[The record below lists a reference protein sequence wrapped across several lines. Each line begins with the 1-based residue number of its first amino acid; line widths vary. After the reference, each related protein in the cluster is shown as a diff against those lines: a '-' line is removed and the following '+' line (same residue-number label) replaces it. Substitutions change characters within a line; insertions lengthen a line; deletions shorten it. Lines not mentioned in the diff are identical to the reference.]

1 MKKLYLIIIL
11 IVFLII
17 DNTLLPYYSIHGSF
31 PSLLF
36 TFAMA
41 YSIIRGKE
49 KAICIGIASGFLQDI
64 FFFSGFGVNLFLNM
78 LLCLLCAKI
87 GESIFKENRLVP
99 ILTSLGISVL
109 KVLGVVIIF
118 KLFSQTIDIQVALIS
133 CVLNAICMMLFYTL
147 ILKTLDKYLDGN
159 TWRFKW

>member
-1 MKKLYLIIIL
+1 MKRLYLIIIL
-11 IVFLII
+11 IVLLII
-17 DNTLLPYYSIHGSF
+17 DNTLLPYYSINGAF

-49 KAICIGIASGFLQDI
+49 EAVFIGIVSGFLQDI
-64 FFFSGFGVNLFLNM
+64 FFFSGFGANMLLNM
-78 LLCLLCAKI
+78 LLCVLCAKI

-99 ILTSLGISVL
+99 FLAALGISLL
-109 KVLGVVIIF
+109 KVLGVIIIF
-118 KLFSQTIDIQVALIS
+118 KLFSQKINISVALIS
-133 CVLNAICMMLFYTL
+133 CLLNAICMLIFYTL
-147 ILKTLDKYLDGN
+147 ILKKLDKYLDRN

>member
-1 MKKLYLIIIL
+1 MKRLYLIIVL
-11 IVFLII
+11 IVLLII
-17 DNTLLPYYSIHGSF
+17 DNTLLPYYSIYGAF

-49 KAICIGIASGFLQDI
+49 EAIFIGVVSGFLQDI
-64 FFFSGFGVNLFLNM
+64 FFFSGFGINLFLNM

-99 ILTSLGISVL
+99 VLTALAISGL
-109 KVLGVVIIF
+109 KVFGVVIIF
-118 KLFSQTIDIQVALIS
+118 KLFSQTINIQVALIS
-133 CVLNAICMMLFYTL
+133 CVLNGICMMLFYTF
-147 ILKTLDKYLDGN
+147 IFKMLDKYLERN
-159 TWRFKW
+159 TWRFK

>member
-11 IVFLII
+11 IVLLII
-17 DNTLLPYYSIHGSF
+17 DNTLLPYYSIYGAF

-49 KAICIGIASGFLQDI
+49 KAVFIGIVSGFLQDI

-78 LLCLLCAKI
+78 LLCVLCAKI

-99 ILTSLGISVL
+99 FLAALGISLL
-109 KVLGVVIIF
+109 KVLGVIIIF
-118 KLFSQTIDIQVALIS
+118 KLFSQKINISVALIS
-133 CVLNAICMMLFYTL
+133 CLLNAICMLIFYTL
-147 ILKTLDKYLDGN
+147 ILKKLDKYIDRN
-159 TWRFKW
+159 TWRFK

>member
-11 IVFLII
+11 IVLLII
-17 DNTLLPYYSIHGSF
+17 DNTLLPYYSIQGSF

-36 TFAMA
+36 TFAIA
-41 YSIIRGKE
+41 YSIIEGKE
-49 KAICIGIASGFLQDI
+49 KAIFMGIVSGFLQDI

-99 ILTSLGISVL
+99 VLTALGISLL

-118 KLFSQTIDIQVALIS
+118 KLFSQKINISVALIS
-133 CVLNAICMMLFYTL
+133 CLLNAICMLIFYTL
-147 ILKTLDKYLDGN
+147 ILKKLDKYLDRN
-159 TWRFKW
+159 TWRFK

>member
-1 MKKLYLIIIL
+1 MKRLYLIIIL
-11 IVFLII
+11 IILLII
-17 DNTLLPYYSIHGSF
+17 DNTLLPYYSIKGSF

-36 TFAMA
+36 IFAMA

-49 KAICIGIASGFLQDI
+49 EAIFIGIVSGFLQDI
-64 FFFSGFGVNLFLNM
+64 FFFAGFGVNLFLNM
-78 LLCLLCAKI
+78 LLCFLCAKI

-99 ILTSLGISVL
+99 ALTALGVSIL

-118 KLFSQTIDIQVALIS
+118 KLFSQTINIHVALIS

-147 ILKTLDKYLDGN
+147 ILKTLDKYLDRN

>member
-11 IVFLII
+11 IVLLII
-17 DNTLLPYYSIHGSF
+17 DNTLLPYYSIYGAF

-49 KAICIGIASGFLQDI
+49 EAVFIGIVSGFLQDI

-78 LLCLLCAKI
+78 LLCVLCAKI

-99 ILTSLGISVL
+99 VLTALGISLL

-118 KLFSQTIDIQVALIS
+118 KLFSQTINIPVALIS

-147 ILKTLDKYLDGN
+147 ILKKLDKYIDRN
-159 TWRFKW
+159 TWRFK

>member
-1 MKKLYLIIIL
+1 MKRLYLIIVL
-11 IVFLII
+11 IVLLII
-17 DNTLLPYYSIHGSF
+17 DNTLLPYYSIYGAF

-49 KAICIGIASGFLQDI
+49 EAIFIGVVSGFLQDI
-64 FFFSGFGVNLFLNM
+64 FFFSGFGINLFLNM

-99 ILTSLGISVL
+99 VLTALAISAL

-133 CVLNAICMMLFYTL
+133 CVLNAICMMLFYTF
-147 ILKTLDKYLDGN
+147 IFKMLDKYLERN
-159 TWRFKW
+159 TWRFK

>member
-1 MKKLYLIIIL
+1 MRKLYLIIIL
-11 IVFLII
+11 IILLII
-17 DNTLLPYYSIHGSF
+17 DNTLLPYYSINGAF

-41 YSIIRGKE
+41 YSIILGKE
-49 KAICIGIASGFLQDI
+49 EAVFIGIVSGFLQDI

-78 LLCLLCAKI
+78 LLCVLCAKI

-99 ILTSLGISVL
+99 VLTALGISLL

-118 KLFSQTIDIQVALIS
+118 KLFSQTINITIALIS

-147 ILKTLDKYLDGN
+147 ILRILDKYLDRN
-159 TWRFKW
+159 TWRFK

>member
-1 MKKLYLIIIL
+1 MKRLYLIIIL
-11 IVFLII
+11 IVLLII
-17 DNTLLPYYSIHGSF
+17 DNTLLPYYSIKGSF

-36 TFAMA
+36 VFAIA

-49 KAICIGIASGFLQDI
+49 EAIFIGIVSGFLQDI

-78 LLCLLCAKI
+78 LLCFLCAKI

-99 ILTSLGISVL
+99 VLAALVISSL

-118 KLFSQTIDIQVALIS
+118 KLFSQTINIPVALIS

-147 ILKTLDKYLDGN
+147 ILKNLDKYLDRN

>member
-1 MKKLYLIIIL
+1 MKRLYLIIALIL
-11 IVFLII
+11 LLII
-17 DNTLLPYYSIHGSF
+17 DNTLLPYYSIYGAF

-49 KAICIGIASGFLQDI
+49 EAIFIGVVSGFLQDI

-99 ILTSLGISVL
+99 VLTALGISGL

-118 KLFSQTIDIQVALIS
+118 KLFSQTINIQVALIS
-133 CVLNAICMMLFYTL
+133 CVLNSICMMIFYTL
-147 ILKTLDKYLDGN
+147 ILKILDKYLERN
-159 TWRFKW
+159 TWRFK